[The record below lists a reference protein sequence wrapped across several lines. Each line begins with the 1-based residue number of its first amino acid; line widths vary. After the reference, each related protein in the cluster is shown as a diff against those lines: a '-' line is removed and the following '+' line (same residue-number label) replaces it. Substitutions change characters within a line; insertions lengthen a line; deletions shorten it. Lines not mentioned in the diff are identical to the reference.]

1 MVSRLHKGWFPRTSS
16 TQSLFHNHRSLFQQ
30 RSKLPASYG
39 RSDNSLMMRL
49 SFDAKNV
56 PPESLPREQLVAEP
70 SSAHLQP
77 LPSVWEIP
85 GSSEPPRY
93 PRIFHSGAS
102 AEFLASG
109 TLVGGLLVVFETLR
123 RVAREGK

>member
-16 TQSLFHNHRSLFQQ
+16 TQSLFHNHRPLFQQ

-39 RSDNSLMMRL
+39 RSDKSLMMRR
-49 SFDAKNV
+49 SFDSKNA
-56 PPESLPREQLVAEP
+56 PMENHPREQLVADP

-77 LPSVWEIP
+77 SPSVWEIP

-93 PRIFHSGAS
+93 PRRFHSGAS
-102 AEFLASG
+102 AGFLASG
-109 TLVGGLLVVFETLR
+109 TLVGGLLVVF
-123 RVAREGK
+123 